1 MTNITVDPPLDEHA
15 SSPTIGTKGGKLAN
29 IALAFRFALRELR
42 GGLSGFY
49 IFLACIALGVAAI
62 GGVGS
67 ASKALTGGLE
77 ERGREILGGDL
88 SLSAIHTRINDE
100 QRAFLSRFGRLGDL
114 ASLRAMARTED
125 ASEQMLIEVKAVDD
139 AYPLVGTLETRQ
151 GKMLA
156 PGEVLVDPMLL
167 ERLGLETGDALVI
180 GSGHFTIRDAVT
192 SAPDELATGVAFG
205 PPVLMRLDDLDGTE
219 LLQPGAIVRWTT
231 RLIMPGNPDLD
242 TINEVIEQIR
252 QAYPDNGWRIR
263 SRANAAQGLSR
274 NIERFAAF
282 LVLVGLASLITGG
295 VGIANAVRAFV
306 ASRQTTIASYKCLGA
321 PSWLIVEIYLAQIL
335 IITLI
340 GIAIGLVFAAIVP
353 FILAAVLP
361 ANLPLSA
368 SLFHPAQ
375 LGIAALFGVL
385 AALLFSMQPLLR
397 ARSIPA
403 TALFR
408 DQIAPVRYR
417 ATKVDWLIILVLGL
431 LLVGLVLAT
440 SEELW
445 VSASFLVGMVVV
457 FGLLRL
463 IAFAIMLGARHF
475 PRIRRVVPRLAVANL
490 HRPGALTPSVALSL
504 GLGLSLL
511 VTLVLID
518 LNLRQQLTGTL
529 RDQAPNFFFVNIQ
542 NSEVDAFEARLDALA
557 PGGTRERVP
566 MLRGRITSLK
576 GIPTSEYEAGDGAAW
591 VLRGDRGITYAARP
605 PENSRIVG
613 GDWWPDD
620 YDGPPLVSFDAEIA
634 KELNLSIGDK
644 ISVNVLGR
652 TIEAELANVR
662 TVEWQSLGINF
673 VMVFSPNTFAGAPH
687 AHLATLALA
696 PEPGEDA
703 NALRARES
711 GIMKAVVQEFPTVT
725 TVRVGEAL
733 ERVNDLVR
741 QLAWGMRAAS
751 SLAVIA
757 SILVLA
763 GALAAGQRERIYDAV
778 ILKTLGASRAQ
789 VLSAYSLEYGMLGL
803 TTAIFALIIGHVA
816 AFLVITE
823 VMDMT
828 FAWQPVASLI
838 AVLVAMVLTIVLGL
852 LGTWS
857 SLNRKPAR
865 VLRAG

>member
-1 MTNITVDPPLDEHA
+1 MTHSTVDPALTGQSRSTRIRA
-15 SSPTIGTKGGKLAN
+15 QGGRLAN
-29 IALAFRFALRELR
+29 LGLAFRFAFRELR
-42 GGLSGFY
+42 GGLAGFY

-77 ERGREILGGDL
+77 ERGSEILGGDI
-88 SLSAIHTRINDE
+88 SLSAIHTRIKDD
-100 QRAFLSRFGRLGDL
+100 QRAYLSQFGRLGDL
-114 ASLRAMARTED
+114 ATLRAMARTAD
-125 ASEQMLIEVKAVDD
+125 ASQQMLIEVKAVDD
-139 AYPLVGTLETRQ
+139 AYPLVGTLETRNNTA
-151 GKMLA
+151 LSD
-156 PGEVLVDPMLL
+156 GEVLADPMLL
-167 ERLGLETGDALVI
+167 ERLGLSIGDDLVI
-180 GSGHFTIRDAVT
+180 GVKRFKIGDVVT
-192 SAPDELATGVAFG
+192 FAPDELAGGVAFG
-205 PPVLMRLDDLDGTE
+205 PPVLMKLEDLDGTE

-231 RLIMPGNPDLD
+231 RLAMPGNPDLQAV
-242 TINEVIEQIR
+242 NGVIEQIR
-252 QAYPDNGWRIR
+252 EAYPDNGWRVR

-306 ASRQTTIASYKCLGA
+306 ASRQATIASYKCLGA

-353 FILAAVLP
+353 FILAALLP

-385 AALLFSMQPLLR
+385 AALLFSMRPLLR

-408 DQIAPVRYR
+408 DQIAPVRTR
-417 ATKVDWLIILVLGL
+417 ATKTDWLIMAGLGL

-445 VSASFLVGMVVV
+445 VSASFLAGMVVV

-463 IAFAIMLGARHF
+463 IAFAIMLGARHM

-542 NSEVDAFEARLDALA
+542 NSEVDAFEARLDSLA
-557 PGGTRERVP
+557 PGGERERVP

-576 GIPTSEYEAGDGAAW
+576 GIPTSEYEAGEGARW
-591 VLRGDRGITYAARP
+591 VLRGDRGITYSAVP
-605 PENSRIVG
+605 PENSKIVG
-613 GDWWPDD
+613 GDWWPED
-620 YDGPPLVSFDAEIA
+620 YSGKPLVSFDAEIA
-634 KELNLSIGDK
+634 EELNLSIGDK
-644 ISVNVLGR
+644 ITVNVLGR

-687 AHLATLALA
+687 AHLATLAL
-696 PEPGEDA
+696 PDQPGETAD
-703 NALRARES
+703 ALRSKES
-711 GIMKAVVQEFPTVT
+711 GIMKAVIEDFPAVT

-789 VLSAYSLEYGMLGL
+789 VLTAYCLEYGMLGF
-803 TTAIFALIIGHVA
+803 TTAIFALVIGHVA

-823 VMDMT
+823 VMEMS
-828 FAWQPVASLI
+828 FAWQPVASI
-838 AVLVAMVLTIVLGL
+838 VAVLVAMVVTIILGL

-865 VLRAG
+865 ILRTG